1 MTTSPIPAAPALSRR
16 SQRQSGLLLALLG
29 FACLSTGDAVVKSM
43 AGEWP
48 GTAVSAVRYLFGTI
62 GLAIGLAVT
71 QGRNG
76 FRVPRPAVQFG
87 RGVAMTIA
95 SLGFFLAVQ
104 RMPLADATS
113 IQFTSPILTAIL
125 SALLLREKAPAAAWG
140 ATALAFVGVLIV
152 LRPNVLALGPAALLP
167 LVAALGM
174 AMLLTFNRMAA
185 GTASVL
191 TMQFLVA
198 AAATP
203 MLAAIAIA
211 GHLSGAAMFH
221 VPVPD
226 WSILLRCLIVA
237 ATGTL
242 SHLLIYVAT
251 TRASAAVTAPMV
263 YVQLLVATSIG
274 WMWFGDAPDWTTM
287 LGGALTIAAGLWLWH
302 SQRDPVAGGVPD

>member
-1 MTTSPIPAAPALSRR
+1 M
-16 SQRQSGLLLALLG
+16 LLALLG
-29 FACLSTGDAVVKSM
+29 FACLSIGDAVVKSM

-48 GTAVSAVRYLFGTI
+48 GTAISALRYLFGMV
-62 GLAIGLAVT
+62 GLGIGLAVT
-71 QGRNG
+71 HGRRG
-76 FRVPRPAVQFG
+76 FRMPQPLVQIG
-87 RGVAMTIA
+87 RGLAMTIA

-125 SALLLREKAPAAAWG
+125 SALLLRERAPAAAWG

-152 LRPNVLALGPAALLP
+152 LQPNVLTLGPAALLP
-167 LVAALGM
+167 LIAAFGM

-185 GTASVL
+185 GSASVL

-198 AAATP
+198 ATATP
-203 MLAAIAIA
+203 MLLAIAVA

-221 VPVPD
+221 VPQPD
-226 WSILLRCLIVA
+226 WSIVLRCLVVA

-242 SHLLIYVAT
+242 SHLLLYVAT

-263 YVQLLVATSIG
+263 YVQLFVATTIG
-274 WMWFGDAPDWTTM
+274 FVWFGDAPDWTTL